1 MRPNKT
7 TTGPRLIILT
17 VLLLLPRVVPAQRI
31 ATEPKQPAPPTL
43 SAARQEIASAVDGT
57 AARVQTQ
64 IVPFLGI
71 ATTQTMP
78 EQRAQVHLPEGVG
91 LTVQKV
97 MSESPAARAGL
108 QKYDVLHKFNDQLL
122 VNDPQFRVLLRLQR
136 GGDKIKLT
144 VIRRTI
150 EIETDV
156 VKPTVIRRPV
166 EIEVDVV
173 LDQKEVPVANV
184 PPHELVEWLLLPSSS
199 GGLIAGRPS
208 LSNYEDDKHV
218 LVLTD
223 NRQGRHL
230 LAKDKQGA
238 VLFDGP
244 IDTRQQ
250 RQGIPGE
257 ILPKLKTLETPPK
270 RKPAAERPS

>member
-1 MRPNKT
+1 M
-7 TTGPRLIILT
+7 GLRLIILT
-17 VLLLLPRVVPAQRI
+17 ALLLLPQIAPAQRI
-31 ATEPKQPAPPTL
+31 ATEPKQPALPTL
-43 SAARQEIASAVDGT
+43 AAARRAIASAGNET
-57 AARVQTQ
+57 GAEVQTQ

-71 ATTQTMP
+71 ATTRTTP
-78 EQRAQVHLPEGVG
+78 EQRAQVQLPEGVG

-108 QKYDVLHKFNDQLL
+108 KLYDVLHKFNDQLL

-144 VIRRTI
+144 VIRAA
-150 EIETDV
+150 
-156 VKPTVIRRPV
+156 V
-166 EIEVDVV
+166 EIEIDVV
-173 LDQKEVPVANV
+173 LGQREVPVGNV
-184 PPHELVEWLLLPSSS
+184 PSHELVEWLLRPSSS

-230 LAKDKQGA
+230 LAKDKRGA

-244 IDTRQQ
+244 IDTPQQ
-250 RQGIPGE
+250 RQGVPGE
-257 ILPKLKTLETPPK
+257 IVAKLKTLETPPK
-270 RKPAAERPS
+270 RKPVVERE